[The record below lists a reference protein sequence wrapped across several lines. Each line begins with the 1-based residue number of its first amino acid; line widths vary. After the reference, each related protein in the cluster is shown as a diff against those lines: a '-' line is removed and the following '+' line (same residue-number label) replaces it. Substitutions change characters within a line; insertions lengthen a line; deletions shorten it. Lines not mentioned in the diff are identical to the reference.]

1 MERKKVLTPQF
12 SVIITVEYKPIDSP
26 QQTLQMYQELNTNL
40 PSACF
45 DCRLIPQIHR
55 ESSHITFQ
63 RVEEEL
69 PAWAEDG
76 RAVVAVVFGV
86 VFCGGVAA

>member
-12 SVIITVEYKPIDSP
+12 SLIMEYKPINSP
-26 QQTLQMYQELNTNL
+26 RQTLQMYQELNTNL

-45 DCRLIPQIHR
+45 DCRLVPQIHR
-55 ESSHITFQ
+55 ESSHVTFQ
-63 RVEEEL
+63 GVEEEL
-69 PAWAEDG
+69 PARAEDG
-76 RAVVAVVFGV
+76 CAVVAVVFGV